1 MVCLDWVPML
11 AFRRYLNL
19 PKITSLPG
27 FFGLHSAL
35 RFLSTSTLSLA
46 APPDTLTALGSPF
59 EHSRLEAGS

>member
-1 MVCLDWVPML
+1 MVCVDWVPML

-35 RFLSTSTLSLA
+35 RDLSTSTLSWA
-46 APPDTLTALGSPF
+46 APCPTLTALGSPF